1 MGYVATSIFSA
12 YSGSGYEGI
21 PPHFGNPE
29 PWVSKRTF
37 GLVVFSGISQAKWL
51 NTGGSFCGCSP
62 HPNASALCEVSI
74 EHRQCQ
80 CAMCGSFRSGDD
92 LEGVT
97 KLHTTPSSP
106 SAPYFRGHFPGQ
118 STMLRPPHP
127 TGAACSNSRPPPPIQ
142 TPKSFRTRLGS
153 RIGTAPPPSPPS
165 PSTAKMPPL
174 RGNLPCLRGPSRLGD
189 NACLFGGLDDRPQR
203 PHAHPTPFA
212 RAVPAHRTACPV
224 RCRGVASAHNRL
236 RSAAHPR

>member
-1 MGYVATSIFSA
+1 MRLRCPAQRRQPYSARSGALRQKGLCSHSSPLWGPLDGMGYVATSIFSA

-37 GLVVFSGISQAKWL
+37 GLVFFRGISQAKWL

-106 SAPYFRGHFPGQ
+106 SAPYFRGHFPGP

-127 TGAACSNSRPPPPIQ
+127 TGAPCPNSRPPPSRPPKVFAPDWGLEFEQ
-142 TPKSFRTRLGS
+142 ATP
-153 RIGTAPPPSPPS
+153 P
-165 PSTAKMPPL
+165 
-174 RGNLPCLRGPSRLGD
+174 
-189 NACLFGGLDDRPQR
+189 R
-203 PHAHPTPFA
+203 PHPP
-212 RAVPAHRTACPV
+212 RRQ
-224 RCRGVASAHNRL
+224 RCL
-236 RSAAHPR
+236 L